1 MALAFVR
8 AEDGRRA
15 NDTTQSD
22 GSMMETTDQSES
34 LQSIPKHFSDDKP
47 RIRAILLPIK
57 DLRNAKQRLA
67 GVLTPEERFGLA
79 QAMLADTF
87 EAVRGVRRAEKV
99 LVITN
104 YEPAMETASKHGW
117 KVLREEH
124 QSSES
129 ASVDFASRHCA
140 EREVTALL
148 RLPLDVP
155 LVQPGDI
162 DDLLATECSAPAVV
176 MVPSRDGTGTNAIL
190 RMPPAL
196 FPSHFGPDSFAK
208 HRQEAER
215 LHARITIIR
224 NERLEMD
231 VDDDSDLRALLH
243 HDLRDT
249 ATGKWLEESGVAARF
264 RSRAIGV

>member
-1 MALAFVR
+1 
-8 AEDGRRA
+8 
-15 NDTTQSD
+15 
-22 GSMMETTDQSES
+22 MMETTDQSPS
-34 LQSIPKHFSDDKP
+34 RQSIPEHISDP
-47 RIRAILLPIK
+47 QAAIRALLLPIK

-67 GVLTPEERFGLA
+67 GVLTPRERFGLA
-79 QAMLADTF
+79 QAMLADTI

-104 YEPAMETASKHGW
+104 YEPAMETAANYGW
-117 KVLREEH
+117 DILRE
-124 QSSES
+124 QQQVSES
-129 ASVDFASRHCA
+129 ASVDLASSHCA
-140 EREVTALL
+140 ELKVTALL
-148 RLPLDVP
+148 RLPLDLP
-155 LVQPGDI
+155 LVQSSDI

-215 LHARITIIR
+215 RQARITIVR

-231 VDDDSDLRALLH
+231 VDDESDLRALLR
-243 HDLRDT
+243 HDLKNT